1 MGFIGA
7 LENYAENVKTNVHDV
22 VVSPFGGQTEAQ
34 QDSAQQAKQ
43 AAQHADAVRDH
54 LAADNRSLN
63 DVGGFDPASI
73 TQHENWSAYSHD
85 QLYKTNQSSIQ
96 PAEAAEIANAW
107 RNIGQ
112 QLKQIGPALQHD
124 VGTALQD
131 GWQGE
136 AAESAKQSGEPLIQ
150 WSAEHS
156 EALHMTGNRIEQ
168 ASSAAGQV
176 KESVPPPQGYSPGR
190 TVSAS
195 VLAGPLAPVAAGA
208 DGVAQMQQR
217 QEDTRKAQ
225 ETMGR
230 VMTPIYHNVDTT
242 VPAFKHVDG
251 KPAPAAPGP
260 QPPAPASPPS
270 PGHPGG
276 PSGGGHAAGGHS
288 GAKASG
294 GGAAGGAAHHAG
306 PGGSPARTGAASAAA
321 PGAPPP
327 AQPGGA
333 PPPGGGQ
340 GGAVDGMMPMPPGG
354 GAMAGGGA
362 GGGGRTGGVGKGG
375 AAGAGQGGAAA
386 AGKGA
391 GQAAPGG
398 RAGSGA
404 VGGTGAQGGASAAGA
419 AGSRGG
425 GAGGGMG
432 AGGGRGGG
440 EENEHERPT
449 WLEEHDDVWLNDMPR
464 TAPPVFGA

>member
-276 PSGGGHAAGGHS
+276 PGGGGHAAGGHS

-294 GGAAGGAAHHAG
+294 GAARGAAHHAG

-375 AAGAGQGGAAA
+375 AAGAGRGGAAA